1 MFGLVPKDEK
11 NGEKTQFS
19 FFCLMLKEREQNLGA
34 GPLFDADEK
43 LTKNWRK
50 KHKTIVTICHA
61 PPINSSPRFLDEIKH
76 SKIHDH
82 T

>member
-43 LTKNWRK
+43 LTKNTK
-50 KHKTIVTICHA
+50 QLLPFATP